1 LSDDGKAAVDS
12 RARLRLTCGSKI
24 DARLIGIQQ
33 GDLMGLSYDDLIE
46 PTIVKQV
53 SKSVAYCRCTR
64 TKNPPFCDGSHVVT
78 SITPHILEFD
88 EPTTIAIC
96 RCWRSK
102 DHPYCD
108 GTHGRLVKPKER
120 PPRDGG

>member
-1 LSDDGKAAVDS
+1 
-12 RARLRLTCGSKI
+12 
-24 DARLIGIQQ
+24 
-33 GDLMGLSYDDLIE
+33 MPLSYDDLVE

-64 TKNPPFCDGSHVVT
+64 SKNLPFCDGSHEAT
-78 SITPHILEFD
+78 TIQPFILEL
-88 EPTTIAIC
+88 EQPETVAVC

-102 DHPYCD
+102 EHPFCD

-120 PPRDGG
+120 PPRNHG

>member
-1 LSDDGKAAVDS
+1 MALF
-12 RARLRLTCGSKI
+12 
-24 DARLIGIQQ
+24 
-33 GDLMGLSYDDLIE
+33 YEDLIE

-53 SKSVAYCRCTR
+53 SKAMAYCCCTR
-64 TKNPPFCDGSHVVT
+64 SKNLPFCDGSHEGT
-78 SITPHILEFD
+78 SVQPHVLKFD
-88 EPTTIAIC
+88 ELTTIAIC

-120 PPRDGG
+120 PKRGHE

>member
-1 LSDDGKAAVDS
+1 MALF
-12 RARLRLTCGSKI
+12 
-24 DARLIGIQQ
+24 
-33 GDLMGLSYDDLIE
+33 YEDLIE

-53 SKSVAYCRCTR
+53 SKQVAYCKCTR
-64 TKNPPFCDGSHVVT
+64 SNNLPFCDGSHAET
-78 SITPHILEFD
+78 SIKPHVLEFD

-120 PPRDGG
+120 PKRSHD

>member
-1 LSDDGKAAVDS
+1 MA
-12 RARLRLTCGSKI
+12 
-24 DARLIGIQQ
+24 
-33 GDLMGLSYDDLIE
+33 LSYEDLIE
-46 PTIVKQV
+46 PTIVHQV

-64 TKNPPFCDGSHVVT
+64 TKNPPFCDGSHAAT
-78 SITPHILEFD
+78 NIQPHILEFN
-88 EPTTIAIC
+88 EPTTVAIC

-120 PPRDGG
+120 GPRLQPKPATYEESKG

>member
-1 LSDDGKAAVDS
+1 MG
-12 RARLRLTCGSKI
+12 
-24 DARLIGIQQ
+24 
-33 GDLMGLSYDDLIE
+33 GLSYDDLIE
-46 PTIVKQV
+46 PTIVRQV

-64 TKNPPFCDGSHVVT
+64 TKNPPFCDGSHAVT
-78 SITPHILEFD
+78 NITPHILEFA

-120 PPRDGG
+120 PPRDRG

>member
-1 LSDDGKAAVDS
+1 MA
-12 RARLRLTCGSKI
+12 
-24 DARLIGIQQ
+24 
-33 GDLMGLSYDDLIE
+33 GLSYDDLIE
-46 PTIVKQV
+46 PTIVRQV

-78 SITPHILEFD
+78 NITPHILELD

-120 PPRDGG
+120 PPRNGG

>member
-1 LSDDGKAAVDS
+1 MA
-12 RARLRLTCGSKI
+12 
-24 DARLIGIQQ
+24 
-33 GDLMGLSYDDLIE
+33 LSYEDLVE
-46 PTIVKQV
+46 PAIVKQI

-64 TKNPPFCDGSHVVT
+64 TKNPPFCDGSHAAT
-78 SITPHILEFD
+78 NIKPHILEFA

-108 GTHGRLVKPKER
+108 GTHGRLVKPKDR
-120 PPRDGG
+120 PPRPTSKSAAD

>member
-1 LSDDGKAAVDS
+1 LF
-12 RARLRLTCGSKI
+12 
-24 DARLIGIQQ
+24 
-33 GDLMGLSYDDLIE
+33 GLSAQRPKEASMALFYEDLIE

-53 SKSVAYCRCTR
+53 SEEVAYCRCTR
-64 TKNPPFCDGSHVVT
+64 SKNLPFCDGSHEGT
-78 SITPHILEFD
+78 NIQPHILKFD
-88 EPTTIAIC
+88 QPTTIAIC

-120 PPRDGG
+120 PRRGAE

>member
-1 LSDDGKAAVDS
+1 MA
-12 RARLRLTCGSKI
+12 
-24 DARLIGIQQ
+24 
-33 GDLMGLSYDDLIE
+33 GLSYDDLIE
-46 PTIVKQV
+46 PTIVRQV

-78 SITPHILEFD
+78 TITPHILEFD

-120 PPRDGG
+120 PPRNPE

>member
-1 LSDDGKAAVDS
+1 M
-12 RARLRLTCGSKI
+12 R
-24 DARLIGIQQ
+24 
-33 GDLMGLSYDDLIE
+33 
-46 PTIVKQV
+46 
-53 SKSVAYCRCTR
+53 
-64 TKNPPFCDGSHVVT
+64 
-78 SITPHILEFD
+78 PHALKFD

-120 PPRDGG
+120 PKRGHE

>member
-1 LSDDGKAAVDS
+1 
-12 RARLRLTCGSKI
+12 
-24 DARLIGIQQ
+24 
-33 GDLMGLSYDDLIE
+33 MGLSYEDLIA

-64 TKNPPFCDGSHVVT
+64 SRNLPFCDGSHAVT
-78 SITPHILEFD
+78 SIKPHILELS

-96 RCWRSK
+96 RCWKSK

-108 GTHGRLVKPKER
+108 GTHGRLVKPKEW
-120 PPRDGG
+120 PPRAAD

>member
-1 LSDDGKAAVDS
+1 M
-12 RARLRLTCGSKI
+12 T
-24 DARLIGIQQ
+24 
-33 GDLMGLSYDDLIE
+33 LSYDDLIE
-46 PTIVKQV
+46 PTIVHQV

-64 TKNPPFCDGSHVVT
+64 TKNPPFCDGSHEGT
-78 SITPHILEFD
+78 NMQPHILEFN

-102 DHPYCD
+102 DHPYRD

-120 PPRDGG
+120 PPRAQPKPAT